1 MNKFADKLG
10 WESDIYESTRYD
22 GTGSFDFELVKPKA
36 SKSVK
41 LSKAIK
47 LTPKDIQ
54 KLIELS
60 SLRTINDAT
69 KKLNI
74 KGKVT
79 VTKENR
85 PLTQAKILKA
95 IVDGKLGLVAF
106 ESMMPASGGAIGRRT
121 SNGDKYYELSNG
133 KEIIGDRVFKDDL
146 DEDGKPVQAKDIRG
160 KKRFNPPT
168 LKQIKNKYGEGV
180 TLVPKSGYIYYG
192 KKDPA
197 YIKAEAAAIKNDS
210 ENNYQRIPVGKDPIG
225 KAWLN
230 KKNRKGLKPKEQGEL
245 NFKAFKQAMLQI
257 EKAVQDGNMD
267 SETAALMILQGYQAT
282 AGIIKGV
289 AGFKYRSRNMEFAK
303 TRKQATGKIP
313 FREEHNPPASVIG
326 ANLIW
331 AIKNGKVAALMPFI
345 KKNYY
350 QTQLSLA
357 DDLLLDLAKLD
368 ATLVEGTSILD
379 NPIIRFAAAGIN
391 LNSIINIETGKSI
404 IGEFGLGVSRS
415 FENFPG
421 VIDFQNNLVKRVIL
435 EGLDVKQAKKELDQ
449 YLKIAPQQQKAN
461 KFSKS
466 ILNDSK
472 VLNVE
477 GNLNMQDLLSKA
489 AGIDQ
494 ALKIARDPNAPV
506 KKIRVFD
513 FDDTLA
519 KSKSKIFYTKINGT
533 EGELTAEEFA
543 EKGADLVAEG
553 AIMDFTDFNIVR
565 EGKRGPMF
573 DIAKKI
579 EAARGLEDVFV
590 LTARAPESQQAIYE
604 FLKSEG
610 LEIPLKNI
618 VGLGNSTGEAK
629 ANWLVN
635 KAAEGYNDF
644 YFTDDAYQ
652 NVKAV
657 KDAMSVLD
665 VKSKVQQAK
674 IKFSKSVNED
684 FNKIIEQTTGIAS
697 EKVYSE
703 AKAKVRGANKG
714 NKKFFIPYSA
724 EDFMGLIYPLL
735 SKGKL
740 GDSQMAWFK
749 KNLLD
754 PYARA
759 QENISADRL
768 QLMEDFKTL
777 KKALD
782 VPKDLRKKTD
792 SGFTKEQAVR
802 VYLFNKAGYDVPGIS
817 KTDLNELLDLVNS
830 DGVLKA
836 FADQIF
842 NITKGDGYAKPGESW
857 LVGTITTDLID
868 VLNTVKRAKYLEQ
881 SGFTANA
888 NLIFSKENLNK
899 LEAAYGTKYREA
911 MENILGR
918 MKSGKNRLFSGNRLS
933 NRVLDYI
940 NNSTG
945 AIMFFN
951 TRSAVLQTISS
962 INFLNWSF
970 NNPIKAGAAFA
981 NQKQYWKD
989 FVELINSDYLV
1000 DRRNGLKLN
1009 INESEIADA
1018 AATSKNK
1025 ARAAINYILQKGF
1038 LPTQYADSFA
1048 IASGGAT
1055 FYRNRINDLVK
1066 NQGMSEADAKKQAM
1080 LEWRE
1085 TAEISQQSSDP
1096 SKISAQQASDLGRVI
1111 LAFANT
1117 PMQYARI
1124 QKRALQDLING
1135 RGDAKANV
1143 SKIIYYAVVQN
1154 LIFNALQ
1161 SALFKLG
1168 FDEEEDEKKE
1178 KMYLRTANGML
1189 DSQLRGLGLAG
1200 ATVSVIK
1207 NFLADIYERSG
1218 RSRPEYV
1225 DSVYELLRVSPPI
1238 SSKISK
1244 IRQAA
1249 YQFDSKKRREEI
1261 FDKGFSIDNPAY
1273 EAFAKVISA
1282 TVNIPLDRVYSKL
1295 DNISGSMS
1303 EDAETWQTIAMLAGW
1318 PKWNIMSDTKESSV
1332 FSRGNSKIRKRKIKR
1347 RTIRK

>member
-1 MNKFADKLG
+1 MCIRD
-10 WESDIYESTRYD
+10 
-22 GTGSFDFELVKPKA
+22 
-36 SKSVK
+36 
-41 LSKAIK
+41 
-47 LTPKDIQ
+47 
-54 KLIELS
+54 
-60 SLRTINDAT
+60 
-69 KKLNI
+69 
-74 KGKVT
+74 
-79 VTKENR
+79 R
-85 PLTQAKILKA
+85 P
-95 IVDGKLGLVAF
+95 D
-106 ESMMPASGGAIGRRT
+106 
-121 SNGDKYYELSNG
+121 
-133 KEIIGDRVFKDDL
+133 
-146 DEDGKPVQAKDIRG
+146 
-160 KKRFNPPT
+160 
-168 LKQIKNKYGEGV
+168 
-180 TLVPKSGYIYYG
+180 
-192 KKDPA
+192 
-197 YIKAEAAAIKNDS
+197 
-210 ENNYQRIPVGKDPIG
+210 
-225 KAWLN
+225 
-230 KKNRKGLKPKEQGEL
+230 
-245 NFKAFKQAMLQI
+245 
-257 EKAVQDGNMD
+257 
-267 SETAALMILQGYQAT
+267 
-282 AGIIKGV
+282 
-289 AGFKYRSRNMEFAK
+289 
-303 TRKQATGKIP
+303 
-313 FREEHNPPASVIG
+313 
-326 ANLIW
+326 
-331 AIKNGKVAALMPFI
+331 
-345 KKNYY
+345 
-350 QTQLSLA
+350 
-357 DDLLLDLAKLD
+357 
-368 ATLVEGTSILD
+368 
-379 NPIIRFAAAGIN
+379 
-391 LNSIINIETGKSI
+391 
-404 IGEFGLGVSRS
+404 
-415 FENFPG
+415 
-421 VIDFQNNLVKRVIL
+421 
-435 EGLDVKQAKKELDQ
+435 
-449 YLKIAPQQQKAN
+449 
-461 KFSKS
+461 
-466 ILNDSK
+466 
-472 VLNVE
+472 
-477 GNLNMQDLLSKA
+477 
-489 AGIDQ
+489 
-494 ALKIARDPNAPV
+494 
-506 KKIRVFD
+506 
-513 FDDTLA
+513 
-519 KSKSKIFYTKINGT
+519 GT
-533 EGELTAEEFA
+533 EGRLNAEDFA
-543 EKGADLVAEG
+543 RDGARLLEEG
-553 AIMDFTDFNIVR
+553 YTFDFTEFNKVTR
-565 EGKRGPMF
+565 GKPGPLLEV
-573 DIAKKI
+573 AKKI
-579 EAARGLEDVFV
+579 QAARGTEDVFV
-590 LTARAPESQQAIYE
+590 LTARAPEAQVAIKE
-604 FLKSEG
+604 FLDGVG
-610 LEIPLKNI
+610 LNIPLENI
-618 VGLGNSTGEAK
+618 TGLGNSTGEAK
-629 ANWLVN
+629 ANWMID

-644 YFTDDAYQ
+644 YFADDAYQ

-665 VKSKVQQAK
+665 VKSEVQQAK

-684 FNKIIEQTTGIAS
+684 FNKIIEQTTGIGA
-697 EKVYSE
+697 EKIYSE

-754 PYARA
+754 TYARA
-759 QENISADRL
+759 QENISTDRL
-768 QLMEDFKTL
+768 QLMEDFKAL

-830 DGVLKA
+830 DSKLRVFG
-836 FADQIF
+836 DQIF

-888 NLIFSKENLNK
+888 DLIFSKENLNK

-1066 NQGMSEADAKKQAM
+1066 NQGMSEVDAKKQAM
-1080 LEWRE
+1080 LEWRQ
-1085 TAEISQQSSDP
+1085 TSEISQQSSDP
-1096 SKISAQQASDLGRVI
+1096 SKISSQQASDLGRVI

-1124 QKRALQDLING
+1124 QKRALQDLINR
-1135 RGDAKANV
+1135 RGDAKTHV

-1178 KMYLRTANGML
+1178 EMYLRTANGML

-1200 ATVSVIK
+1200 ATVAVIK

-1218 RSRPEYV
+1218 RNRPEYV

-1249 YQFDSKKRREEI
+1249 YQFDSKKRRQEV

-1273 EAFAKVISA
+1273 EAGAKVISA
-1282 TVNIPLDRVYSKL
+1282 TANIPLDRVYSKV
-1295 DNISGSMS
+1295 DNISGAMS

-1318 PKWNIMSDTKESSV
+1318 PKWNIMPDKKESSIFNKGNV
-1332 FSRGNSKIRKRKIKR
+1332 KIQSRKKLEKKLGVKFL
-1347 RTIRK
+1347 